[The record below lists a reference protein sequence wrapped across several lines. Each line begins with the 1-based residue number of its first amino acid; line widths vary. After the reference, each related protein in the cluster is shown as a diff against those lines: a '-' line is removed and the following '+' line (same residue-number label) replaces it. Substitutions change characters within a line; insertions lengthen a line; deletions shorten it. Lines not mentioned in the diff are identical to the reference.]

1 MNAPALPAPLILNGP
16 GDARVEASAFGAHL
30 LSWHCRGQE
39 RLYLSPNAGF
49 GAGKAI
55 RGGVPVIFPQFGERG
70 DGPRHGFA
78 RTLTWEAES
87 ADPADPQAARLSFRL
102 ADREETR
109 RHWPHRFEAGLDIE
123 PGADRL
129 RIALSVRNRDRNAF
143 EFSAALHT
151 YLAVS
156 DIATTLVHGLEDR
169 PYLDSAQAGAA
180 CPPSDAPVRFDGEV
194 DRIYADTRRPLRITD
209 GEQMLRCEAEGF
221 ADTVVWNPGEA
232 LAAGMADLAPGG
244 HRRFVCVE
252 AAQVLQPV
260 RLEPGEAWT
269 GAQILILE
277 GSAAQYRIGG

>member
-1 MNAPALPAPLILNGP
+1 MNAPSLPATSILNGP

-30 LSWHCRGQE
+30 LSWRCHGHE
-39 RLYLSPNAGF
+39 RLYLSPSASI

-55 RGGVPVIFPQFGERG
+55 RGGVPVIFPQFAERG

-78 RTLTWEAES
+78 RTLEWEA
-87 ADPADPQAARLSFRL
+87 APADPQAARLSFRL
-102 ADREETR
+102 HDREETR
-109 RHWPHRFEAGLDIE
+109 HHWPHRFEAGLDIE

-129 RIALSVRNRDRNAF
+129 RIALSVRNLDRAAF

-151 YLAVS
+151 YLAVA
-156 DIATTLVHGLEDR
+156 DIAATLVHGLEDR
-169 PYLDSAQAGAA
+169 PYLDSARGGAP

-194 DRIYADTRRPLRITD
+194 DRIYLDTRRPVRITD
-209 GEQMLRCEAEGF
+209 GEQMLRCEAQGF

-269 GAQILILE
+269 GAQILIVE